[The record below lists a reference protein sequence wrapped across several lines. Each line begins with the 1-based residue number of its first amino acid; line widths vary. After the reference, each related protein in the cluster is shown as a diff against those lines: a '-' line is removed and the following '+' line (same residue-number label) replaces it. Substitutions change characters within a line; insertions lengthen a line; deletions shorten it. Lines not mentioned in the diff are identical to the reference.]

1 MQTAMNKHKNSSI
14 VIKKDN
20 PTIVLE
26 LLATED
32 PSFVRLHLQKT
43 PEYMALLSA
52 NEAWVVHFTCE
63 RDYHPIWQSDEE
75 LSGGL
80 NVVHFA
86 HDPDFTN
93 MVMSTRWKDRAGN
106 THENRRLLRV

>member
-1 MQTAMNKHKNSSI
+1 MRILFKWLGNRYSWTVTGHWHMQTAMNKHKNSGI

-20 PTIVLE
+20 PTIFLE

-52 NEAWVVHFTCE
+52 NEVWVAHFTCE
-63 RDYHPIWQSDEE
+63 WDYHPICR
-75 LSGGL
+75 
-80 NVVHFA
+80 VVGQHKCGSF
-86 HDPDFTN
+86 HT
-93 MVMSTRWKDRAGN
+93 
-106 THENRRLLRV
+106 